1 MSYYD
6 RLNKVISEQ
15 EGGTAK
21 VQDAISMA
29 KERSQDAFSQ
39 TQAQAASI
47 MPGEINKFA
56 EEFGIKQASK
66 LALKTFGKKV
76 IVPRIQAGREALDAR
91 GAAAEGKIA
100 DLGKEAGQIYDT
112 AGQRMAIGQ
121 PVTETTTTAAETG
134 AGITQTTGDAALG
147 AYNGGRITNDLGRG
161 FGNANGAWQRGGTT
175 TTETEVGRR
184 LPADEEGQMGTADSG
199 GLTETETARLGTIDT
214 ETSTAADTIA
224 EAGARTLGEAALDA
238 IPVVGEIALMGA
250 MFGGMIHTGHHA
262 HVQQMADDT
271 QERSDL
277 QNVQAAQMYS
287 GFNRP
292 NFGSMALPSFDT
304 SKNPTLLQE

>member
-6 RLNKVISEQ
+6 RLNKVIAEQ
-15 EGGTAK
+15 EGGTGK
-21 VQDAISMA
+21 VQDAIAMA
-29 KERSQDAFSQ
+29 KERSQNAFSQ
-39 TQAQAASI
+39 TQAQASGL
-47 MPGEINKFA
+47 MSGEINKFA

-100 DLGKEAGQIYDT
+100 DLGKEASQIYDT
-112 AGQRMAIGQ
+112 AGQRMATGES
-121 PVTETTTTAAETG
+121 VTETVDVTGGTGVTATV
-134 AGITQTTGDAALG
+134 GDAGMWGTNA
-147 AYNGGRITNDLGRG
+147 GRITNITTQ
-161 FGNANGAWQRGGTT
+161 GARTAPAQQ
-175 TTETEVGRR
+175 EVEVGRR
-184 LPADEEGQMGTADSG
+184 LPGDEEGDMGTADTG
-199 GLTETETARLGTIDT
+199 GLTTADTARLGAIDT

-224 EAGARTLGEAALDA
+224 EAGARTAGEVALDA
-238 IPVVGEIALMGA
+238 VPVLGEIAMLGA

-262 HVQQMADDT
+262 HIEQMQDDAS
-271 QERSDL
+271 ERTDL

-304 SKNPTLLQE
+304 SKNPAMLQE